1 MTDDPTTPTR
11 SRVIGVDVAGT
22 AVFLVALIIAVP
34 FRSDRFAQFLIGGVS
49 MVLFAIGMATTLWAY
64 ARALERSR
72 TEEVGVANLYLLTG
86 PTAPKPVRRIMTWAL
101 AIQVVAAVVGAW
113 IGVVG
118 LDKGELNALA
128 FGSTTSSHVLS
139 TTMNCDMPAM
149 NLTVSLISLSSGPGK
164 SKITGIF
171 PRSCRA
177 TARRS
182 STRFRRGRKRPRMS
196 TTRFAPALIKL
207 ATDPCSSTTSS

>member
-1 MTDDPTTPTR
+1 MTDDPTTPPR
-11 SRVIGVDVAGT
+11 SRVTVVDAAGT

-49 MVLFAIGMATTLWAY
+49 MLLFAIGMATTLWAY

-86 PTAPKPVRRIMTWAL
+86 PTAPKPVRRVMTWAL
-101 AIQVVAAVVGAW
+101 AIQVVAAIVGAW

-128 FGSTTSSHVLS
+128 FGVLVPMFGIG
-139 TTMNCDMPAM
+139 MNGVWAALHGSYGPRVGRA
-149 NLTVSLISLSSGPGK
+149 VSP
-164 SKITGIF
+164 
-171 PRSCRA
+171 
-177 TARRS
+177 
-182 STRFRRGRKRPRMS
+182 
-196 TTRFAPALIKL
+196 
-207 ATDPCSSTTSS
+207 TDHEMD